1 MTLPISSKI
10 FFSEPMQKISK
21 TWVMY
26 LFCGIIA
33 WSALPL
39 GSNRPWA
46 VNILQIFIGLT
57 FLLTLF
63 AYYQQHTARLLQFKA
78 PLLLFAVFISIAL
91 IQLIPMPI
99 GLVSQLSPNSAAP
112 YLLQQE
118 HWITLSTES
127 SMSRSAFNKTWM
139 FFCVFVIALNVF
151 TRAKNIELMLWVI
164 VGIGAFQGLYGA
176 YEVLLQYDA
185 SLMFNIPYKDR
196 ASGTF
201 VYHNHF
207 ANYLVLC
214 LSAGMGLIVMR
225 TQNNRLTSLRTFL
238 LHAFAGLVSK
248 KILIRLALVIMVIAL
263 VMSRSRMGNISFFLS
278 MTLVGALAFITMRN
292 RSVGLSILLL
302 SIFFID
308 LFLLSAWFGLD
319 KIKARLE
326 NTSLLNETRDEVLRD
341 ALPIV
346 YDFPLFG
353 SGGNTFYS
361 IFPQYQ
367 ATKVHGFYDHLHND
381 FVQFTIEYGFL
392 GVMCLGLLVLLAII
406 NAFTVM
412 RERHNALCKGASFA
426 CLLAISAT
434 LMHMTVDFPL
444 QSPANAMLF
453 VMYLAMAFS
462 LAALPRNRVKKR
474 LHSEPEAHTISEI
487 ITE

>member
-1 MTLPISSKI
+1 MTLPISSTI
-10 FFSEPMQKISK
+10 FFSEHMLKKSK

-26 LFCGIIA
+26 LFFGIIA
-33 WSALPL
+33 WSAIPL

-46 VNILQIFIGLT
+46 VNILQIFIAVT

-78 PLLLFAVFISIAL
+78 PIILFSVFISVAL
-91 IQLIPMPI
+91 LQIIPMPL
-99 GLVSQLSPNSAAP
+99 GLVNQLSPNSAAP
-112 YLLQQE
+112 FLAYQE
-118 HWITLSTES
+118 HWLTMSTES
-127 SMSRSAFNKTWM
+127 SMSRAAFNKTWM
-139 FFCVFVIALNVF
+139 FFCTFVIALHVF
-151 TRAKNIELMLWVI
+151 SRSKNIEKMLWVI
-164 VGIGAFQGLYGA
+164 VGVGAFQGLYGA
-176 YEVLLQYDA
+176 YEILLQYDS

-225 TQNNRLTSLRTFL
+225 TQNNNATSVSSFL
-238 LHAFAGLVSK
+238 LHAIAGLLSK

-278 MTLVGALAFITMRN
+278 MTLVGALAFMTMRN

-319 KIKARLE
+319 KIKTRLE

-341 ALPIV
+341 AMPII

-381 FVQFTIEYGFL
+381 FVQFIIEYGFIA
-392 GVMCLGLLVLLAII
+392 VICLGLLVLLAISK
-406 NAFTVM
+406 AFTVM

-426 CLLAISAT
+426 CLLALCAT

-444 QSPANAMLF
+444 QAPANAMLF
-453 VMYLAMAFS
+453 VVYLAMALS
-462 LAALPRNRVKKR
+462 LAALPRNRVKQR
-474 LHSEPEAHTISEI
+474 QHSEPEAHTISEI
-487 ITE
+487 VTE

>member
-1 MTLPISSKI
+1 MTLPISSSR
-10 FFSEPMQKISK
+10 FFSERIQAQAKI
-21 TWVMY
+21 WVMV

-78 PLLLFAVFISIAL
+78 PLILFSVFIGIVL
-91 IQLIPMPI
+91 IQIIPLPLT
-99 GLVSQLSPNSAAP
+99 LVAQISPYSVSP
-112 YLLQQE
+112 YLTQYDN
-118 HWITLSTES
+118 WITISTEN
-127 SMSRSAFNKTWM
+127 SMSSAAFNKTWM
-139 FFCVFVIALNVF
+139 LFCVFVIALHVF
-151 TRAKNIELMLWVI
+151 KKAKNIELTLWVI
-164 VGIGAFQGLYGA
+164 VGIGTFQGLYGA
-176 YEVLLQYDA
+176 YEILLHYDA
-185 SLMFNIPYKDR
+185 SLLFNIPYNER
-196 ASGTF
+196 ARGTF
-201 VYHNHF
+201 VYHNHY

-225 TQNNRLTSLRTFL
+225 TQNNAVTSLRSFL
-238 LHAFAGLVSK
+238 LHAFAGLLSK

-278 MTLVGALAFITMRN
+278 MTLVGALAFMTMRN

-319 KIKARLE
+319 KIKTRLE
-326 NTSLLNETRDEVLRD
+326 NTSLLNESRDEVLKD

-346 YDFPLFG
+346 YDFPVFG

-381 FVQFTIEYGFL
+381 YVQFTIEYGFI
-392 GVMCLGLLVLLAII
+392 GVICLGLLVLFAIKS
-406 NAFTVM
+406 AFKVM
-412 RERHNALCKGASFA
+412 RERHNALAKGASFA
-426 CLLAISAT
+426 CLLAIAAM
-434 LMHMTVDFPL
+434 LMHMSVDFPL
-444 QSPANAMLF
+444 QAPANAMMF

-462 LAALPRNRVKKR
+462 LGALPRKRIKKR
-474 LHSEPEAHTISEI
+474 RQSEPHSH
-487 ITE
+487 